1 MADPT
6 RVLVIDDSALVRKLL
21 SEILASDPDIEVVGT
36 APDAKVALKKIQ
48 SLQPHVLTLDVEM
61 PGMDGL
67 TFLERLMKSQPLPV
81 VMVSAYTQAGA
92 PTALRALELGAVE
105 VIGKPQSGLR
115 VGMEEIS
122 VQIIDT
128 VKAARHAR
136 IKDSRQLFLRPKAKQ
151 STDAELPKL
160 MKPLR
165 TGFRETVI
173 AVGAS
178 TGGTE
183 ALLELLQPL
192 PETMPGIVVV
202 QHMPA
207 VFTKSFAERLNQQC
221 RLEVKE
227 AEAGDVVQSGRVL
240 IAPGDQHLLLESAER
255 GYRVRLQDSPLVN
268 RHRPAVDV
276 LFRSVAQVAGRQ
288 AIGVILT
295 GMGNDGADGM
305 REMRDS
311 GAHNLAQDEASC
323 VVFGMPK
330 VAIER
335 GGVDQ
340 MLSLEAISVLLMQL
354 THEQG

>member
-6 RVLVIDDSALVRKLL
+6 RVLVIDDSALARKVL
-21 SEILASDPDIEVVGT
+21 SEILASDPEIEVVGT
-36 APDAKVALKKIQ
+36 APDARIALKKIQ
-48 SLQPHVLTLDVEM
+48 NLQPHVLTLDVEM

-81 VMVSAYTQAGA
+81 VMVSAYTQQGA
-92 PTALRALELGAVE
+92 PAALRALELGAVE

-115 VGMEEIS
+115 AGMEEMA
-122 VQIIDT
+122 VPVIDT
-128 VKAARHAR
+128 VKAAHRAR
-136 IKDSRQLFLRPKAKQ
+136 LKSSKQLFLHPEVKRNA
-151 STDAELPKL
+151 DAVLPKL
-160 MKPLR
+160 TLPHRSGLR
-165 TGFRETVI
+165 EEVI
-173 AVGAS
+173 AIGAS

-202 QHMPA
+202 QHMPP

-227 AEAGDVVQSGRVL
+227 AEEGDAVQSGRAL
-240 IAPGDQHLLLESAER
+240 IAPGDRHLLLEQAGRS
-255 GYRVRLQDSPLVN
+255 YRARLQEGPLVN
-268 RHRPAVDV
+268 RHRPSVDV
-276 LFRSVAQVAGRQ
+276 LFRSVAQVAGKQ

-295 GMGNDGADGM
+295 GMGDDGADGM

-311 GAHNLAQDEASC
+311 GAQNLAQDEASC

-330 VAIER
+330 VAVER

-340 MLSLEAISVLLMQL
+340 VLSLEAMPALLMQL